1 MQKLFLAVALVFH
14 ASVFQ
19 AFATEPL
26 VGTWHLERQEVNG
39 EKIDSA
45 PLTMEVSQ
53 TGAKLAFAFSVLV
66 NHANVVSMTYEL
78 QLDGKEADVKDAH
91 GETMGTIE
99 MAAAAGSATALK
111 EYKLLIKRPN
121 RRDSAGKL
129 SISAD
134 GKTLTSEADTLHA
147 GKPLHTVQIFLRQ

>member
-1 MQKLFLAVALVFH
+1 M
-14 ASVFQ
+14 
-19 AFATEPL
+19 
-26 VGTWHLERQEVNG
+26 NG

-53 TGAKLAFAFSVLV
+53 NGSKLAFAFSVLV
-66 NHANVVSMTYEL
+66 NNAKVVSMGYEL
-78 QLDGKEADVKDAH
+78 QLDGTEADVKDAH
-91 GETMGTIE
+91 GQTVGTIE
-99 MAAAAGSATALK
+99 MAATGESQYRLS
-111 EYKLLIKRPN
+111 IKRPD

-129 SISAD
+129 SVSKD